1 MSGTYKI
8 ARDCRF
14 WSFFRYRGT
23 ALPGANDHSVVNI
36 LARLLGDADESPPSA
51 PPTDVDDTS
60 RCTFFSLSDAKEAS
74 DAFQASG
81 LEFLWSDAL
90 SLPTL
95 GPLRLEPT
103 PALESLAKRNTL
115 RNRNRE
121 LTGLTNGPSV
131 LPSPK
136 RRMKVQPLP
145 MPPPH
150 QSPNLGNFPHPP
162 PRGDN
167 SEFDDT
173 PSHETPTD
181 NDSVAASSAT
191 SMSLDDDFSSLFFT
205 LPRNPRV
212 SRRSQT
218 RLNPSRRLEHQRQVN
233 PKQHSEMK

>member
-1 MSGTYKI
+1 MLMSPH
-8 ARDCRF
+8 
-14 WSFFRYRGT
+14 
-23 ALPGANDHSVVNI
+23 LQH
-36 LARLLGDADESPPSA
+36 L
-51 PPTDVDDTS
+51 PTDVDDTS

-103 PALESLAKRNTL
+103 PALGSLAKRNTL

-150 QSPNLGNFPHPP
+150 QSPNLGNLPHPP
-162 PRGDN
+162 PRDDTP
-167 SEFDDT
+167 EFDDT
-173 PSHETPTD
+173 LSHETPTD
-181 NDSVAASSAT
+181 NDSAAASSAST
-191 SMSLDDDFSSLFFT
+191 QLLRSDFSDFSAQT
-205 LPRNPRV
+205 S
-212 SRRSQT
+212 SRRGVRNRSKNSGSH
-218 RLNPSRRLEHQRQVN
+218 RKRRHD
-233 PKQHSEMK
+233 

>member
-1 MSGTYKI
+1 MIRNTKTNFS
-8 ARDCRF
+8 
-14 WSFFRYRGT
+14 
-23 ALPGANDHSVVNI
+23 
-36 LARLLGDADESPPSA
+36 PSA

-150 QSPNLGNFPHPP
+150 QSPNLGNLPHAP
-162 PRGDN
+162 PRDDTP
-167 SEFDDT
+167 EFDDT
-173 PSHETPTD
+173 PSHETLTD

-191 SMSLDDDFSSLFFT
+191 SMSLDIDFS
-205 LPRNPRV
+205 LPSSPNRQNT
-212 SRRSQT
+212 SRRSKTQS
-218 RLNPSRRLEHQRQVN
+218 NPSRRRQHKRRV
-233 PKQHSEMK
+233 